1 MPSGTLWRVM
11 AAISSVLWRRVKSMS
26 FARRRLGQNGV
37 QRGEKA
43 HAQQQ
48 PRRCGEPAGNAEVRR
63 LLNGRQQQA
72 PDAGR
77 RHHPGGEAKHGPL
90 ELGPG
95 LLHKEKYHRSP

>member
-1 MPSGTLWRVM
+1 M
-11 AAISSVLWRRVKSMS
+11 
-26 FARRRLGQNGV
+26 GQNGV

-43 HAQQQ
+43 YAQQQ
-48 PRRCGEPAGNAEVRR
+48 PRRRGEPAGNAEVRR
-63 LLNGRQQQA
+63 LLDGGQQQA

-77 RHHPGGEAKHGPL
+77 RHHPGGEAKHGSL

>member
-11 AAISSVLWRRVKSMS
+11 AAISSVLWRR
-26 FARRRLGQNGV
+26 
-37 QRGEKA
+37 GEKA

-48 PRRCGEPAGNAEVRR
+48 PRRRGEPAGNAEVRR
-63 LLNGRQQQA
+63 LLDGGQQQA

-77 RHHPGGEAKHGPL
+77 RHHPGGEAKHGSL

>member
-11 AAISSVLWRRVKSMS
+11 AAISSVLWRPGQVHVLCPPQM
-26 FARRRLGQNGV
+26 GQNGV

-43 HAQQQ
+43 YAQQQ

-63 LLNGRQQQA
+63 LLDGGQQQA

-77 RHHPGGEAKHGPL
+77 RHHSGGEAKHGPL

>member
-11 AAISSVLWRRVKSMS
+11 AAISSV
-26 FARRRLGQNGV
+26 
-37 QRGEKA
+37 
-43 HAQQQ
+43 QQQ

-63 LLNGRQQQA
+63 LLDGGQQQA

-77 RHHPGGEAKHGPL
+77 RHHPGGEAKHGSL

>member
-11 AAISSVLWRRVKSMS
+11 AAISSVLWRAGQVHVLCPPQM
-26 FARRRLGQNGV
+26 GQNGV

>member
-26 FARRRLGQNGV
+26 FARR
-37 QRGEKA
+37 
-43 HAQQQ
+43 
-48 PRRCGEPAGNAEVRR
+48 
-63 LLNGRQQQA
+63 LLDGGQQQA

>member
-1 MPSGTLWRVM
+1 M
-11 AAISSVLWRRVKSMS
+11 
-26 FARRRLGQNGV
+26 GQNGV

-48 PRRCGEPAGNAEVRR
+48 PRRRGEPAGNAEVRR
-63 LLNGRQQQA
+63 LLDGGQQQA